1 MNGVLL
7 VLSSSLV
14 SLVLVWLVS
23 LVSAEASGLLVYRLM
38 SRRNSELSTA
48 RVLPILDTVI
58 VSLRLVTLYIILA
71 YTGFDLVELF
81 GLGTWCL
88 ACIALSFLGLII
100 IALFDAYFSGYRR
113 GEPWEF
119 QLMDY
124 RLYKKN
130 GIKRF
135 YFLRVLYYFSE
146 ITVVNILY
154 LLGNEAIKLS
164 YPLLTGGL
172 IAVLVG
178 WALLHEFT
186 KDLNTVLDVTLYS
199 LVAFTVAYY
208 TGSMVFPIIA
218 WFLILII

>member
-1 MNGVLL
+1 M
-7 VLSSSLV
+7 LSSSLIT
-14 SLVLVWLVS
+14 LVLIWLVS

-38 SRRNSELSTA
+38 SRRNSGLSTA

-58 VSLRLVTLYIILA
+58 VSLRLATLYIILA

-88 ACIALSFLGLII
+88 AGIALSSLGLIVV
-100 IALFDAYFSGYRR
+100 ALFDAYFSGYRR

-130 GIKRF
+130 RIQRF
-135 YFLRVLYYFSE
+135 CFLRVLYYFSE
-146 ITVVNILY
+146 ITIVNTLY
-154 LLGNEAIKLS
+154 LLGNEAIKLPC
-164 YPLLTGGL
+164 PLLTGGL

-178 WALLHEFT
+178 WALLHVFT
-186 KDLNTVLDVTLYS
+186 KDLNTVLDVTMYS

-208 TGSMVFPIIA
+208 TGSMVYPIIA